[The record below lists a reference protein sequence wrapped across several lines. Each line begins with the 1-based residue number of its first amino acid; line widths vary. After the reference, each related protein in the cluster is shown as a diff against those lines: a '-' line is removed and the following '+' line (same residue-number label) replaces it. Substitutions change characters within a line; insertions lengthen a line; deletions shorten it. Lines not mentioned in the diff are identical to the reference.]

1 MLFFQGFVPG
11 AHLAK
16 TPIDKPADKFYIGQS
31 VTCRVL
37 SCDPAQ
43 DKLALSFI
51 LEGDAP
57 AASNRKRKISQTST
71 EESDKTESVD
81 KRSRE
86 EGKVT
91 AVGKPLSLG
100 QVSDSDMTEI
110 WLCYVLCV
118 MCYVW
123 VSVMT

>member
-1 MLFFQGFVPG
+1 M
-11 AHLAK
+11 
-16 TPIDKPADKFYIGQS
+16 
-31 VTCRVL
+31 TCRVL

-51 LEGDAP
+51 LEGDAT
-57 AASNRKRKISQTST
+57 SNRKRKISQTST

-110 WLCYVLCV
+110 WLCYALCV
-118 MCYVW
+118 MCGLVL
-123 VSVMT
+123 